1 MTLAEAM
8 TKTRKELL
16 QEYENGYLKK
26 IEDDR
31 VEKTEEEEKV
41 KLNISSDTLQS
52 FIFTAS
58 KANKKQEAKEI
69 IDYCV
74 VCNKGVG
81 KKEMV
86 YKNDH
91 LFHPDCF
98 KQHGSEY
105 RSPNNQEREN
115 TLAKIMLVKLKNLQ
129 SVQVSKPE
137 TPTKPKK
144 KTMKRKSTKK
154 KSSRRK
160 KTKRRAPK
168 RKTARKTVKRR
179 KVTKKRK
186 APKRKTA
193 KKTVKRRKVTKKRTR
208 RVMKKSRRR
217 TQRR

>member
-16 QEYENGYLKK
+16 EEYEDGYLKK
-26 IEDDR
+26 LEEDTIE
-31 VEKTEEEEKV
+31 EKEKEEES
-41 KLNISSDTLQS
+41 KLNITPNSLQS

-58 KANKKQEAKEI
+58 KANKKEEAKEY

-98 KQHGSEY
+98 KQHGSKY
-105 RSPNNQEREN
+105 RAPNNQEREN

-129 SVQVSKPE
+129 SVQISKPE
-137 TPTKPKK
+137 TPQKPKK
-144 KTMKRKSTKK
+144 MAKKRK
-154 KSSRRK
+154 
-160 KTKRRAPK
+160 APK

-179 KVTKKRK
+179 KVTKKR
-186 APKRKTA
+186 
-193 KKTVKRRKVTKKRTR
+193 
-208 RVMKKSRRR
+208 VMKKSKRRTRRR
-217 TQRR
+217 

>member
-16 QEYENGYLKK
+16 EEYEDGYLKK
-26 IEDDR
+26 LEDDR
-31 VEKTEEEEKV
+31 IEEKEKEEEAE
-41 KLNISSDTLQS
+41 LNITPNSLQS

-105 RSPNNQEREN
+105 RAPNNQEREN

-129 SVQVSKPE
+129 SVQISKPE
-137 TPTKPKK
+137 TTQKPKK
-144 KTMKRKSTKK
+144 MAKKRK
-154 KSSRRK
+154 
-160 KTKRRAPK
+160 APK

-186 APKRKTA
+186 S
-193 KKTVKRRKVTKKRTR
+193 
-208 RVMKKSRRR
+208 RVMKKSKRRTRRR
-217 TQRR
+217 

>member
-1 MTLAEAM
+1 MSSEGQK
-8 TKTRKELL
+8 TKQELL
-16 QEYENGYLKK
+16 QEYENNYLKK
-26 IEDDR
+26 LDDDR
-31 VEKTEEEEKV
+31 VEEKEKEEESKM
-41 KLNISSDTLQS
+41 NITPNSLQS

-58 KANKKQEAKEI
+58 KENKKQEAKEF

-115 TLAKIMLVKLKNLQ
+115 TLAKILLVKLKNLQ
-129 SVQVSKPE
+129 SVQISKPE
-137 TPTKPKK
+137 TRQKPKK
-144 KTMKRKSTKK
+144 M
-154 KSSRRK
+154 
-160 KTKRRAPK
+160 A
-168 RKTARKTVKRR
+168 
-179 KVTKKRK
+179 KKRK

-193 KKTVKRRKVTKKRTR
+193 KKTVKRRKVTKKR
-208 RVMKKSRRR
+208 VMKKSKRRTRRR
-217 TQRR
+217 